1 MIGSNRMNRCVGAWQ
16 IERTD
21 RPRGGQ
27 AIRSLRQSILRGG
40 TTDDTLEPMSDPE
53 SAGVLREGATPAPEF
68 HSCRR
73 CLHPPDDFR
82 EEPRSSL
89 GLIDP
94 DFDHAGAGDVLV
106 RSEEH
111 TSELQ

>member
-1 MIGSNRMNRCVGAWQ
+1 IRRPPRSTLFPYTTLFRS
-16 IERTD
+16 TD

-27 AIRSLRQSILRGG
+27 AIRSFRQSILRGG
-40 TTDDTLEPMSDPE
+40 TTDYTLEPMSDPE

-106 RSEEH
+106 TPANLAR
-111 TSELQ
+111 